1 MEKLTTGVEWWAAS
15 RALRGERES
24 GDRFL
29 VAVLPTGTLFAVVD
43 GIGHGHGAAAAA
55 DVGLR
60 VLREPAAEPLS
71 QLVGLCHEALR
82 DTRGVVAS
90 VAHFDDDRHA
100 LTWIGVG
107 NVEGV
112 VLRPGT
118 NGARTQARLLTG
130 RGVLGGRL

>member
-1 MEKLTTGVEWWAAS
+1 MEKLTAAVQWWAAS

-29 VAVLPTGTLFAVVD
+29 VSVLQASTLFAVVD
-43 GIGHGHGAAAAA
+43 GIGHGHEAAAAA
-55 DVGLR
+55 EVALR
-60 VLREPAAEPLS
+60 VLREHAAEPIP

-82 DTRGVVAS
+82 ETRGVVAS
-90 VAHFDDDRHA
+90 LAHFDEDHHA

-112 VLRPGT
+112 
-118 NGARTQARLLTG
+118 
-130 RGVLGGRL
+130 